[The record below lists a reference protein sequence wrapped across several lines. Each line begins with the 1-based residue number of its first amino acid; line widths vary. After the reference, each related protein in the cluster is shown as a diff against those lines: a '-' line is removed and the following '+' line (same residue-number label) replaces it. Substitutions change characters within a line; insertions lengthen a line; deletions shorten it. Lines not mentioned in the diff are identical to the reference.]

1 MFRIFAG
8 TGIKI
13 TSGSRRHVGGVIG
26 THENKNKFIDKKSD
40 KWCKGIEIVS
50 TIAVTES
57 QAAFPGFIFDL
68 KHRYTYF
75 MRTIPNIS

>member
-1 MFRIFAG
+1 MK
-8 TGIKI
+8 TKI
-13 TSGSRRHVGGVIG
+13 NSLT
-26 THENKNKFIDKKSD
+26 KKSD